1 MYIITERPTD
11 WIGYLVCVK
20 EAETST
26 NEKKEI
32 EMEKEKGSK
41 QAIPYTQPIGSP
53 LQVGRESNTSG

>member
-11 WIGYLVCVK
+11 WIGYLMCVK

-41 QAIPYTQPIGSP
+41 QATPVYTTCRKSLAGGQGH
-53 LQVGRESNTSG
+53 